1 MTTCQYS
8 TILFL
13 RSSPWTWVQHSS
25 VTQLRIFDIT
35 EDPNLTQS
43 VSDVRASCS
52 VDSSTNRLLSSVHF
66 AFIYHVFRATLRCLV
81 ERGTVTA
88 NENSADHQDQS
99 KCQERVHS
107 GEHLGLNF
115 AGFELSTSS
124 RWGQWDWKHL
134 RTKSSDSIQTYERGG
149 GRIEKGPWQFDDE
162 IIGNQMDSTCS
173 IHEDK
178 NCTQTFHWQ

>member
-66 AFIYHVFRATLRCLV
+66 AFIYHVFRATLKCLV
-81 ERGTVTA
+81 ERGTVTPK
-88 NENSADHQDQS
+88 ENSAGPPRPIQMSGKGSFRWTFRVEFCWFWTQYFIKMRTMGLKTSQNKIFGQYSDLRE
-99 KCQERVHS
+99 ERWQ
-107 GEHLGLNF
+107 N
-115 AGFELSTSS
+115 
-124 RWGQWDWKHL
+124 W
-134 RTKSSDSIQTYERGG
+134 
-149 GRIEKGPWQFDDE
+149 KGPWQFDDE